1 MLTQDSTRLEFDML
15 HPNSKKN
22 PFPCHF
28 TKKAN
33 ADEVSKPQKRRGSCC
48 PAKVSYNPK
57 ESKSEV
63 KTPHACAKRG
73 GSRKKIRKKKIT
85 VSI

>member
-1 MLTQDSTRLEFDML
+1 MLAQDSTRLEFDML

-22 PFPCHF
+22 PFPCCSP
-28 TKKAN
+28 KAN
-33 ADEVSKPQKRRGSCC
+33 ADQVSNPQKRRGSCC

-63 KTPHACAKRG
+63 ETPHACAKRG
-73 GSRKKIRKKKIT
+73 SSRKKIRRRK
-85 VSI
+85 